1 MFVVQR
7 KCQKCNGILQDSIF
21 LNLFYYHIN
30 VFCRRKLSIK
40 RNSDI
45 VTFRLDSNEQNE
57 IKCDFNG

>member
-1 MFVVQR
+1 MFVVQG
-7 KCQKCNGILQDSIF
+7 KCQKCNAILQDSIF

-30 VFCRRKLSIK
+30 IFRS
-40 RNSDI
+40 I